1 MIFNNYS
8 IRYYVY
14 KFLSNNISVNEWGKL
29 GSISYWLS
37 SENHNVTDMSY
48 LFSDQSYFISNMT
61 RQEFHF
67 IADTFP
73 LHYESDETSLN
84 DKYVPKYAIVHTH
97 NNVSKKVMDGL
108 IEDIDNSSF
117 SILKQECAGF
127 DEDIST
133 WNTNKVLSME
143 GTFYGAT
150 SFNQNINKWNT
161 SKVTSMKNMFNG
173 ANSYNNPM
181 NDLDTSKVITM
192 EGMFMGAT
200 SFNFDISNFVMDNV
214 ISTKYMFKNAT
225 RFDVEIRNWEFPSID
240 DGLFTES
247 THDMFEMASEFIK
260 KYKTQEG
267 FSVTPLLSFWKSWPV
282 TLHSRE
288 KSDSNYTYEGDI
300 HVAVEKYLCD
310 ETHETAV
317 TCYGNIKNWNVSG
330 VTNMKNLFK
339 GRELFNEDLS
349 NWNVSNVTNM
359 DSLFYRCSLFNSNI
373 SSWNTK
379 SCKNMSRMF
388 YKADCFNCN
397 IEDWD
402 VQEVLSMEYMFKYAL
417 SFQYSVRNWKVKD
430 SCNVYNMFNSATQ
443 YYKVNKEECNELV
456 DYCGNPLRNKFF
468 SYKKIEESN
477 VRIPCFPGCNLIGF
491 SLPGR
496 VVVDR
501 NITLYTKNTY
511 GGNILDSTG
520 GISESENILMP
531 YMINNETNLKQGYYN
546 NVPIISSSRR
556 GRYGS
561 VNIIISDDNK
571 ISSITVSNK
580 GQEYEYKDSWYL
592 DLDISKLKK
601 HCKDDENNIKKIH
614 FKEIGEDFIEVDHT
628 YLDNDKKEYII
639 DSECV
644 SKWVNVPMKLGALFI
659 QYYYCGSIPQNHK
672 VKLRKGTNN
681 VGFTCRG
688 QMNLLG
694 GNFLVKK
701 INCDNSYLKVILRS
715 NNFISKGIHSI
726 TSNSISGDIG
736 KLYGC
741 MEGQVKNVPIISRT
755 GKGRG
760 AIINLS
766 IKDNCIEELT
776 FVNVGTNYSIGDGLE
791 IKYGIKFTCE
801 LSRDEEIEPGCI
813 HIDRLRKKLTSSL
826 MSSQYCFTPG
836 NYSNVP
842 FTIRKSL
849 KETNRTNGNTHHK
862 IEKNKMSCAIKDK
875 SNVLY
880 FDLIISE
887 KEVESLSLSTNNE
900 HVTSLESLSVGD
912 EVIVNHGVFKSFF
925 LTHGSVFQSSKGLN
939 PSSDNLLLQI
949 EDAMRLNNYRIPEGT
964 YNDIII
970 ETISGKGRGAS
981 VDMKVNEKGKVESIC
996 VKKIGFGYE
1005 VSDIIC
1011 VPIMKYVNTQS
1022 DKGEVS
1028 ILVKD
1033 NINVVTVNCPYDNSY
1048 TTQSLYQG
1056 FIVECDR
1063 DDCEMIFTANRRLIY
1078 RHIEGSRNY
1087 ILNLSIANYDKG
1099 TGEYMITIQLSMSED
1114 EIKQINELHIKDVE
1128 NSIIFLTVKVNDEAK
1143 YINDERCGIL
1153 SILGTG
1159 TKCCTMVT
1167 SSAHCNILNNILFD
1181 RLRKS
1186 SLFKVELHK
1195 ADNLSLIEENIIS
1208 EDSSIQTTVLTL
1220 NKGKESFSIQGPPI
1234 NSNCLVVGGGGAG
1247 GKIDMDNLNIGGR
1260 GGNAGSVTQGYLT
1273 LQEGETYEIS
1283 VGEGGKS
1290 NSNSS
1295 KDGEDT
1301 ILKVRNNQLEKHY
1314 SCFPGFMKEEDL
1326 HTEFRVI
1333 SIGGKSGDFKG
1344 KGTTPKCKKE
1354 EIFVGGNKM
1363 LCRNSRETQDEEDNK
1378 SKYRGGYGGGGV
1390 LADGTIG
1397 EDSDLSSTMKK
1408 GKGGKGGNGVYWS
1421 GNNKYYGGGG
1431 SGAPNWGKPWQK
1443 ISPHTL
1449 DNERRR
1455 YIAQKEK
1462 LMYNEKQLD
1471 VINDKK
1477 LKQSLNSVEANEIV
1491 RISKIECDTLKSQN
1505 IMDLSQECLF
1515 FNKDMKLSSHL
1526 SGVSLGGGGGVD
1538 ENNFALLHG
1547 EENSGGG
1554 GSAGYWAQGTQYPK
1568 TQTVINSDVVEPG
1581 NGGSGTIIFS
1591 FDSEVNET
1599 KRIKNFFFLNRMDK
1613 NSIVAVSEYA

>member
-1 MIFNNYS
+1 
-8 IRYYVY
+8 
-14 KFLSNNISVNEWGKL
+14 
-29 GSISYWLS
+29 
-37 SENHNVTDMSY
+37 
-48 LFSDQSYFISNMT
+48 
-61 RQEFHF
+61 
-67 IADTFP
+67 
-73 LHYESDETSLN
+73 
-84 DKYVPKYAIVHTH
+84 
-97 NNVSKKVMDGL
+97 
-108 IEDIDNSSF
+108 
-117 SILKQECAGF
+117 
-127 DEDIST
+127 
-133 WNTNKVLSME
+133 
-143 GTFYGAT
+143 
-150 SFNQNINKWNT
+150 
-161 SKVTSMKNMFNG
+161 
-173 ANSYNNPM
+173 
-181 NDLDTSKVITM
+181 
-192 EGMFMGAT
+192 
-200 SFNFDISNFVMDNV
+200 
-214 ISTKYMFKNAT
+214 
-225 RFDVEIRNWEFPSID
+225 
-240 DGLFTES
+240 
-247 THDMFEMASEFIK
+247 MFEMASDFIK
-260 KYKTQEG
+260 KYKGQEG
-267 FSVTPLLSFWKSWPV
+267 FSVTPNLSFWNSWPV

-288 KSDSNYTYEGDI
+288 KSDSYYTYDGDI
-300 HVAVEKYLCD
+300 QVAVGKYLSE
-310 ETHETAV
+310 ETHDSAV
-317 TCYGNIKNWNVSG
+317 TCYGIMKNWDVSG
-330 VTNMKNLFK
+330 VTNMKELFK

-359 DSLFYRCSLFNSNI
+359 EGLFSHCSLFNSNI

-397 IEDWD
+397 IENWD
-402 VQEVLSMEYMFKYAL
+402 VQEVLSMENMFKHAL
-417 SFQYSVRNWKVKD
+417 SFQYSVRNWKVND
-430 SCNVYNMFNSATQ
+430 SCNVYNMFNNATQ
-443 YYKVNKEECNELV
+443 YYKVNKEECNDLV
-456 DYCGNPLRNKFF
+456 DSYGDPLRSKYF
-468 SYKKIEESN
+468 SYRKIEESN

-501 NITLYTKNTY
+501 NITLYSKNTY

-520 GISESENILMP
+520 GISESENILLP

-561 VNIIISDDNK
+561 ANIIISDDNK
-571 ISSITVSNK
+571 ISNITVSNK

-592 DLDISKLKK
+592 DISKLKK
-601 HCKDDENNIKKIH
+601 HCIDDENFIKKIH
-614 FKEIGEDFIEVDHT
+614 FKEIGEDFIEVEHT
-628 YLDNDKKEYII
+628 YLDNDKTEYII

-701 INCDNSYLKVILRS
+701 INCDTSYLKVILRS
-715 NNFISKGIHSI
+715 SNFISKGIHSI
-726 TSNSISGDIG
+726 TSKSISGDIG
-736 KLYGC
+736 KLYGR
-741 MEGQVKNVPIISRT
+741 MEGQVKNVPLISRSGV
-755 GKGRG
+755 GKG

-766 IKDNCIEELT
+766 VKDNCIEDLS
-776 FVNVGTNYSIGDGLE
+776 FVNVGTNYRIGDGLE
-791 IKYGIKFTCE
+791 IKYGIKFACE
-801 LSRDEEIEPGCI
+801 LSRDEEIERGCI
-813 HIDRLRKKLTSSL
+813 HIDRLRKKLTSSI
-826 MSSQYCFTPG
+826 MSSHCCFTPG
-836 NYSNVP
+836 KYSNVP
-842 FTIRKSL
+842 FNIRKSM
-849 KETNRTNGNTHHK
+849 KGIIRTTDNTHHTIGK
-862 IEKNKMSCAIKDK
+862 SEMSCAIKDK

-887 KEVESLSLSTNNE
+887 KEVEALSLSTQNE
-900 HVTSLESLSVGD
+900 HVTSLECLSVGD
-912 EVIVNHGVFKSFF
+912 QVIVNHGVFKSFF

-949 EDAMRLNNYRIPEGT
+949 EHAIRLNNYRIPEGT

-970 ETISGKGRGAS
+970 ETITGKGRGAT
-981 VDMKVNEKGKVESIC
+981 VDMKVNEKGKVESIR
-996 VKKIGFGYE
+996 VKKIGFGYDIN
-1005 VSDIIC
+1005 DIIC
-1011 VPIMKYVNTQS
+1011 VPIMKYVNNQS

-1033 NINVVTVNCPYDNSY
+1033 NINVVAVGCPYDNSY
-1048 TTQSLYQG
+1048 TTHSLNQG

-1063 DDCEMIFTANRRLIY
+1063 DDCEMIFTANKRLIY
-1078 RHIEGSRNY
+1078 RHSEVPRND
-1087 ILNLSIANYDKG
+1087 ILNLSIENYDKG
-1099 TGEYMITIQLSMSED
+1099 TGEYTITIQLSMSED

-1128 NSIIFLTVKVNDEAK
+1128 TSIIFLSVKINDEAK
-1143 YINDERCGIL
+1143 YTPVDT
-1153 SILGTG
+1153 SSTLGTG
-1159 TKCCTMVT
+1159 TKCCNMVT
-1167 SSAHCNILNNILFD
+1167 SSAHCNILNNVLFD
-1181 RLRKS
+1181 RNRKC
-1186 SLFKVELHK
+1186 SLSDVEIHK
-1195 ADNLSLIEENIIS
+1195 AGNLSLIEENIIS

-1220 NKGKESFSIQGPPI
+1220 NNGKESFSIQGPPI
-1234 NSNCLVVGGGGAG
+1234 NTNCLVVGGGGAG

-1273 LQEGETYEIS
+1273 LQEGEIYEIS

-1314 SCFPGFMKEEDL
+1314 LCFPGFMKEEAL

-1333 SIGGKSGDFKG
+1333 SVGGKSGDFKG
-1344 KGTTPKCKKE
+1344 KGTSPKCKKE

-1363 LCRNSRETQDEEDNK
+1363 LCRNSRVTQDEEDNK

-1390 LADGTIG
+1390 YTDGAIG
-1397 EDSDLSSTMKK
+1397 EESDLSSTMKK
-1408 GKGGKGGNGVYWS
+1408 GKGGKGGEGVKWS

-1455 YIAQKEK
+1455 YIAQKDK
-1462 LMYNEKQLD
+1462 LMYNEKQMD

-1477 LKQSLNSVEANEIV
+1477 MKQSLNSVEANEIV
-1491 RISKIECDTLKSQN
+1491 RISKIECDTLKTQN

-1515 FNKDMKLSSHL
+1515 FNKDMKLSSHF

-1538 ENNFALLHG
+1538 ENNVALLHG
-1547 EENSGGG
+1547 EESSGGG

-1613 NSIVAVSEYA
+1613 NRIIAVSEYA